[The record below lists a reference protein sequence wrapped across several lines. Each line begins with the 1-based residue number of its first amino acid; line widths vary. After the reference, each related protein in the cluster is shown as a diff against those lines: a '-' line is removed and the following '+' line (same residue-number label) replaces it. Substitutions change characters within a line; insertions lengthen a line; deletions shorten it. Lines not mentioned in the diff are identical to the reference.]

1 MTYQASSR
9 SVVPTFLLKSE
20 KPMSY
25 EEAQESEATPMIKKA
40 KKKPVKQEVIVV
52 PETSE
57 EEKETLV

>member
-1 MTYQASSR
+1 
-9 SVVPTFLLKSE
+9 
-20 KPMSY
+20 MSY